1 MTPYT
6 AVLYYLL
13 SQKPRTLQKYKTERN
28 DISKPLSDFGLI
40 LSLGSTTCSQILL
53 LSGMAV
59 VFIII
64 SLMSKL
70 PRGSKAA
77 KFSLGS
83 LNTTILQ
90 LIRNCGKA
98 TMSMHASCF
107 SFAKIERWEPKAI
120 FDVSV
125 RDHFLPR

>member
-1 MTPYT
+1 
-6 AVLYYLL
+6 
-13 SQKPRTLQKYKTERN
+13 
-28 DISKPLSDFGLI
+28 
-40 LSLGSTTCSQILL
+40 
-53 LSGMAV
+53 MAV